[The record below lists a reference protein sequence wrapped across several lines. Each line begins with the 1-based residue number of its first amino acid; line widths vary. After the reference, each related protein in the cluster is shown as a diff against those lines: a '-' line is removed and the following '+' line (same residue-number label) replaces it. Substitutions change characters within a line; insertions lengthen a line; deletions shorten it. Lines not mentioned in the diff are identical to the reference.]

1 MKQSSRRSLKM
12 GSFYLLLTALSL
24 LVLILLNLV
33 VEKLPASWTQ
43 QSMTAA
49 DILEMEDGTKR
60 FLSDLDRD
68 VTVYWIVRGG
78 QEDTYLE
85 RLLEKM
91 DETSVHLRVEKTDP
105 VVEPGI
111 ITRYTSGSVN
121 QNSVVAV
128 CGAKSEYVDYTALYL
143 RDETDSQKAVF
154 NAESAICTAIRTVTS
169 DAAKKIYML
178 TGHGEPEL
186 PESFSQALEEQG
198 FTLSSLSLLASGIPD
213 DCGSLLVTG
222 AETDLSDAEAEQLGG
237 YLRAC
242 GRLCLFTRYLD
253 ESTPNWN
260 ALLAAYG
267 LSAETGL
274 IVEAQSGWF
283 ASDYPYYLLPKISE
297 ADANEALTQS
307 GLRVML
313 PLTQPLSIS
322 QTLPE
327 GVACQSLFATSTN
340 AYSKRAGFAMQTTS
354 REESDVKGSF
364 CVGVSAERAVSGGE
378 SSRLCWFP
386 TAYALNDTVNN
397 SVSGGNARLLVSS
410 LSWLLGTQSAAVPS
424 GKQLGGGTLNVN
436 TPAADVWSVVVIAVV
451 PLAVAL
457 CGVVTLRRRKRR

>member
-1 MKQSSRRSLKM
+1 MKQSNKRSLKM

-24 LVLILLNLV
+24 LVIILLNLV
-33 VEKLPASWTQ
+33 MEKLPASWTQ

-49 DILEMEDGTKR
+49 DILGMEDATKD
-60 FLSDLDRD
+60 FLAGLDDD
-68 VTVYWIVRGG
+68 VTLYWIVRGG

-85 RLLEKM
+85 RLLARMEEAS
-91 DETSVHLRVEKTDP
+91 DRLHVEKTDP
-105 VVEPGI
+105 VVDPGV

-143 RDETDSQKAVF
+143 REESDSQTAVF

-169 DAAKKIYML
+169 ETAKKTYLL
-178 TGHGEPEL
+178 TGHGEAEL
-186 PESFSQALEEQG
+186 SETFRQALEEQG
-198 FTLSSLSLLASGIPD
+198 ITLTSLSLLASAIPD
-213 DCGSLLVTG
+213 DCACILVTG
-222 AETDLSDAEAEQLGG
+222 AETDLTDAEAEQLTRYLQGG
-237 YLRAC
+237 

-253 ESTPNWN
+253 AGTPNWN
-260 ALLAAYG
+260 ALLAGYG
-267 LSAETGL
+267 LGAVEGL
-274 IVEAQSGWF
+274 VVEAQSGWF
-283 ASDYPYYLLPKISE
+283 VSEYPYYLLPKIEST
-297 ADANEALTQS
+297 DANEALTQS
-307 GLRVML
+307 GLRVMF
-313 PLTQPLSIS
+313 PLTQAVEIS

-327 GVACQSLFATSTN
+327 GVTCQSLLTTSAN
-340 AYSKRAGFAMQTTS
+340 AYSKLAGFAMQTTA
-354 REESDVKGSF
+354 REDGDIKGTF
-364 CVGVSAERAVSGGE
+364 CIGASATRTESGGE
-378 SSRLCWFP
+378 SSMLCWFP
-386 TAYALNDTVNN
+386 TAYALNDTVNT

-410 LSWLLGTQSAAVPS
+410 LSWLLDTEGAAVPS